1 MADKPFEIDHTEVFV
16 GKYYGIYPEE

>member
-1 MADKPFEIDHTEVFV
+1 MADKPFEIEQTEVFV